1 MSKNKFIFTDE
12 FLGPGSF
19 AFLRLLSSHGLNEL
33 EEADQWVNPHFSVQ
47 LLIPPRS
54 PNENISSQSEIE

>member
-33 EEADQWVNPHFSVQ
+33 EEADQWGQPSFFSP
-47 LLIPPRS
+47 LAIPPRS